1 MQSSYSMNW
10 NWQEAL
16 SVKYSRDEILKDLL
30 KDQSLLF
37 ELAKEDVAKI
47 LQKTNFSFAVQKL
60 NFDDIYNSAIYVTQ
74 AQIIKI
80 LARKKGFLFCKD
92 NCEFKNLELI
102 KKIIER
108 TANNIKNLFDDRY
121 KNCINKEVFCKT
133 CDDDMLDYNDALSIM
148 IFEENELE
156 LKALK
161 NKLNAEYLEC
171 ILPLLKIEKN
181 ESGNSQL
188 CLNLE
193 GDAA

>member
-1 MQSSYSMNW
+1 MKMW
-10 NWQEAL
+10 NWQLAIAE
-16 SVKYSRDEILKDLL
+16 KYNRQFILDDLL
-30 KDQSLLF
+30 LEDSMVF
-37 ELAKEDVAKI
+37 TMAKEDVAKI
-47 LQKTNFSFAVQKL
+47 LQKTNYSFAVQKL

-108 TANNIKNLFDDRY
+108 TANNIKNLFDNRY

-133 CDDDMLDYNDALSIM
+133 CDDDMLDYNDALTIM

-181 ESGNSQL
+181 ENGNSQL

>member
-1 MQSSYSMNW
+1 
-10 NWQEAL
+10 
-16 SVKYSRDEILKDLL
+16 
-30 KDQSLLF
+30 
-37 ELAKEDVAKI
+37 
-47 LQKTNFSFAVQKL
+47 
-60 NFDDIYNSAIYVTQ
+60 
-74 AQIIKI
+74 
-80 LARKKGFLFCKD
+80 
-92 NCEFKNLELI
+92 
-102 KKIIER
+102 
-108 TANNIKNLFDDRY
+108 
-121 KNCINKEVFCKT
+121 
-133 CDDDMLDYNDALSIM
+133 MLDYNDALTIM

>member
-1 MQSSYSMNW
+1 MW
-10 NWQEAL
+10 NWQLAIAE
-16 SVKYSRDEILKDLL
+16 KYNRQFILDDLL
-30 KDQSLLF
+30 LEDSMVF
-37 ELAKEDVAKI
+37 TMAKEDVAKI
-47 LQKTNFSFAVQKL
+47 LQKTNYSFAVQKL

-108 TANNIKNLFDDRY
+108 TANNIKNLFDNRY

-133 CDDDMLDYNDALSIM
+133 CDDDMLDYNDALTIM

-181 ESGNSQL
+181 ENGNSQL

>member
-1 MQSSYSMNW
+1 M
-10 NWQEAL
+10 
-16 SVKYSRDEILKDLL
+16 
-30 KDQSLLF
+30 
-37 ELAKEDVAKI
+37 AKEDVAKI
-47 LQKTNFSFAVQKL
+47 LQKTNYSFAVQKL

-80 LARKKGFLFCKD
+80 LNRKKGFLFCKD

-108 TANNIKNLFDDRY
+108 IANNIKNLFDKRY

-133 CDDDMLDYNDALSIM
+133 CDDDMLDYNDALTIM